1 MNFNNFYILNEINDV
16 IDMQKE
22 SKFNSSL
29 VIKSSEISQY
39 AYCPYAWWQQRNGV
53 MPETKEMAKGT
64 DFHEDFMVRKDTAKF
79 LNSASYVVL
88 AIIVIVLMYY
98 FLRG

>member
-1 MNFNNFYILNEINDV
+1 MNKV
-16 IDMQKE
+16 
-22 SKFNSSL
+22 SKFNDSL

-53 MPETKEMAKGT
+53 MPETKEMAAGS
-64 DFHEDFMVRKDTAKF
+64 DFHEDFMARKDVAMG
-79 LNSASYVVL
+79 LNKASYVVL

-98 FLRG
+98 LLRG

>member
-1 MNFNNFYILNEINDV
+1 MKSNSSATFQN
-16 IDMQKE
+16 
-22 SKFNSSL
+22 SKFNDSL

-53 MPETKEMAKGT
+53 MPETKEMAAGS
-64 DFHEDFMVRKDTAKF
+64 DFHEDFMVRKDVAMG
-79 LNSASYVVL
+79 LNKASYAVL
-88 AIIVIVLMYY
+88 AIIVVALLYY

>member
-1 MNFNNFYILNEINDV
+1 MKNKFNN
-16 IDMQKE
+16 
-22 SKFNSSL
+22 SL

-39 AYCPYAWWQQRNGV
+39 AYCPYAWWQQRNGI
-53 MPETKEMAKGT
+53 MPKTKEMVKGT
-64 DFHEDFMVRKDTAKF
+64 DFHEDFMVRKDVAIG
-79 LNSASYVVL
+79 LNKASYVVL

>member
-1 MNFNNFYILNEINDV
+1 MQNN
-16 IDMQKE
+16 
-22 SKFNSSL
+22 KFNDSP

-53 MPETKEMAKGT
+53 MPETKEMAKGS
-64 DFHEDFMVRKDTAKF
+64 DFHEDFMVRKDIAKS

-88 AIIVIVLMYY
+88 AIIVIVLLYY